1 MRKIL
6 GALAS
11 IVLLAFLAVPAASA
25 QTGGATITL
34 LHGIPATPVDVEAN
48 GANVFTN
55 FQFGQTQNLSAFA
68 GQTLTGLKVKAAG
81 TSTVAIDAGNV
92 ALPATGN
99 YTVLAHLDAAGM
111 PKLSVFSNDTAKI
124 AAGKGRLAVRH
135 AAAAPAVD
143 VRANGAVAFA
153 NLTNPNE
160 AKADL
165 ATGTLSVDVV
175 PTGAATPVVL
185 GPTNLTVQNGV
196 FTIVYAVGSLS
207 GSTLQL
213 LTQSIGG
220 LGTPAAPATPA
231 GAATIMLL
239 HGIPAT
245 NVDVEVDNA
254 VVVPNFKFGQ
264 MQNLSALSGTT
275 LKGLKVKV
283 AGTSTV
289 AIDAGDVALPA
300 TGNYTVVAHLDAAGA
315 PKLSVFSNDT
325 VVLAAGKGRL
335 TVRHTAAA
343 PAVDIR
349 ANGAVAFANLTN
361 PNEAKADLAA
371 GTISADVVPAGASSP
386 VVIGPA
392 NLTIT
397 SGSSLI
403 VYAVGSL
410 SGGTLQVL
418 TQSIDGIGTVPT
430 RVDSGN
436 SPVSDSTSTTTL
448 ALLAAFLMVGSIGG
462 GALVVRRVRG

>member
-1 MRKIL
+1 MRKLL

-34 LHGIPATPVDVEAN
+34 LHGIPATNVDVEVN

-55 FQFGQTQNLSAFA
+55 FQ
-68 GQTLTGLKVKAAG
+68 
-81 TSTVAIDAGNV
+81 
-92 ALPATGN
+92 
-99 YTVLAHLDAAGM
+99 
-111 PKLSVFSNDTAKI
+111 
-124 AAGKGRLAVRH
+124 
-135 AAAAPAVD
+135 
-143 VRANGAVAFA
+143 
-153 NLTNPNE
+153 
-160 AKADL
+160 
-165 ATGTLSVDVV
+165 
-175 PTGAATPVVL
+175 
-185 GPTNLTVQNGV
+185 
-196 FTIVYAVGSLS
+196 
-207 GSTLQL
+207 
-213 LTQSIGG
+213 
-220 LGTPAAPATPA
+220 
-231 GAATIMLL
+231 
-239 HGIPAT
+239 
-245 NVDVEVDNA
+245 
-254 VVVPNFKFGQ
+254 FGQ

-283 AGTSTV
+283 AGTATV

-300 TGNYTVVAHLDAAGA
+300 TGNYTVVAHLDGAGA

-343 PAVDIR
+343 PAVDVR
-349 ANGAVAFANLTN
+349 ANGAVAFTNLTN

-371 GTISADVVPAGASSP
+371 GTISADVVPTGASSP

-392 NLTIT
+392 KLTIT

-436 SPVSDSTSTTTL
+436 SPVSDGTSTTTL